1 MDDAASNPDP
11 SDPADHGR
19 GPVWAAL
26 LAALHDGWARTQA
39 GTPMAGAD
47 GQTVRAFSWQAES
60 EIARLR
66 RELEAGTYR
75 PRWMLAFDIPKSSG
89 GTRMLAVPAVRDRV
103 VQGAALEVLGPRLE
117 AAFEHVSYAYRPGR
131 GVADAIRRIRHLR
144 EQGYRHVVDAD
155 IAAYFDRVDHDL
167 LIERLRE
174 AVDEEAVLDLVRAWL
189 TVEAVHVD
197 GRKLARTEGL
207 PQGSALSPLLAN
219 LFLDRLDEAML
230 ARGYQLVR
238 YADDFVV
245 LARTERQAEAALAD
259 VEAVLAELE
268 LELHRGKTRV
278 TSFDAG
284 FRFLGHLFLRALDLP
299 SDHPLPTAPSP
310 SSASRPAPP
319 SAPPAEASGATT
331 SDAPTD
337 TASGASESAPMPEVP
352 PPPVLDREALSETS
366 LGRALLS
373 ALDAEGVPLDTFSAA
388 LATPQVAPTEPPA
401 EAEEPEPPL
410 SSGASPE
417 PLRLGPGTEV
427 FRRTLYVQAPG
438 AWVRVK
444 EERFI
449 ITAQQF
455 VDDTDPD
462 AAESRD
468 PAKRRRLEVP
478 VGDVDQLVLLG
489 GGLVTPAALRR
500 CFRHGIAVHWCSARG
515 LPYGH
520 AEGTQASDPERLRL
534 QVDRSRDRPFILGAA
549 RVLVGAKLRNSRALL
564 QRYARRRIADGESDP
579 VMSAVE
585 GLGALLAK
593 LDRASTLDAVRGYEG
608 QGAALFFRAYGAL
621 LDGTA
626 FTFTTRAR
634 RPPPDPVNALL
645 SFGYTLL
652 FQNVHALVRVHRL
665 DPAFGTLHALRRG
678 HPALA
683 SDLIEEFR
691 FLVDRMVLALCTRG
705 TLIPAH
711 FERRDGAGPGIYLT
725 EPGRKRFIAAFERAM
740 LREVQHPDRATP
752 VSYRRCIDLQ
762 VGAYVRHLEGT
773 APYVPFILTK

>member
-1 MDDAASNPDP
+1 
-11 SDPADHGR
+11 
-19 GPVWAAL
+19 
-26 LAALHDGWARTQA
+26 
-39 GTPMAGAD
+39 
-47 GQTVRAFSWQAES
+47 
-60 EIARLR
+60 
-66 RELEAGTYR
+66 
-75 PRWMLAFDIPKSSG
+75 
-89 GTRMLAVPAVRDRV
+89 
-103 VQGAALEVLGPRLE
+103 
-117 AAFEHVSYAYRPGR
+117 
-131 GVADAIRRIRHLR
+131 
-144 EQGYRHVVDAD
+144 
-155 IAAYFDRVDHDL
+155 
-167 LIERLRE
+167 
-174 AVDEEAVLDLVRAWL
+174 
-189 TVEAVHVD
+189 
-197 GRKLARTEGL
+197 
-207 PQGSALSPLLAN
+207 ALSPLLAN

-230 ARGYQLVR
+230 ERGYQLVR

-245 LARTERQAEAALAD
+245 LARTATQAEAALAD
-259 VEAVLAELE
+259 VEAVLGELE
-268 LELHRGKTRV
+268 LELHRSKTRV
-278 TSFDAG
+278 TSFDEG

-299 SDHPLPTAPSP
+299 SDHPLPGTAALPRTPPGAVRVPAPVSSPEPDHGQLPSAETSGADSDTPDTAPRLSVP
-310 SSASRPAPP
+310 AS
-319 SAPPAEASGATT
+319 
-331 SDAPTD
+331 
-337 TASGASESAPMPEVP
+337 
-352 PPPVLDREALSETS
+352 PVLDRAALEETA

-373 ALDAEGVPLDTFSAA
+373 ALDAEGVPLGTFSAA
-388 LATPQVAPTEPPA
+388 LAAPPAAPTEAPP
-401 EAEEPEPPL
+401 EADEPEPLPI
-410 SSGASPE
+410 PQDE

-444 EERFI
+444 QERFI

-468 PAKRRRLEVP
+468 PATRRRLEVP

-534 QVDRSRDRPFILGAA
+534 QVDRSRDRPFLLGTA

-564 QRYARRRIADGESDP
+564 QRYARRRVTTEEPDP
-579 VMSAVE
+579 VTTAID
-585 GLGALLAK
+585 GLGALLTK
-593 LDRASTLDAVRGYEG
+593 LDEAATLDAVRGYEG

-652 FQNVHALVRVHRL
+652 FQNIHALVRVHRL

-705 TLIPAH
+705 TLVPAH

-752 VSYRRCIDLQ
+752 VSYRR
-762 VGAYVRHLEGT
+762 
-773 APYVPFILTK
+773 